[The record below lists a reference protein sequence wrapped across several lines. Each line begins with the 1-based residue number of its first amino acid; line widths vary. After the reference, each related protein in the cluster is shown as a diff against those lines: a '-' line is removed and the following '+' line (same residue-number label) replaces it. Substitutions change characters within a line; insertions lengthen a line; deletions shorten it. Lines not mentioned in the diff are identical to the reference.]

1 MIISEF
7 ELTLRNSLTLACV
20 RILAYSQFLIIAL
33 WALLDRF
40 ESFLL
45 VVYYQLYPEEEEL
58 QGFVAPWGNSNSC
71 TSWPA
76 SCFRCRTDGTVLTVF
91 GGTSSAPHSA
101 LPAIRRNTYHAAL
114 STTLTNLDMNA
125 EIKFDLKNEDLK
137 DLQELGQ
144 GNGGSVNKVEH
155 VPTGTIMAKK
165 VGFSLLLV

>member
-40 ESFLL
+40 ESFRL

-76 SCFRCRTDGTVLTVF
+76 SCFRCRTGPLRWHCINSVWRGELRATFRLASNSKEYISRRLIHYPYQS
-91 GGTSSAPHSA
+91 GYE
-101 LPAIRRNTYHAAL
+101 RRNQVRL
-114 STTLTNLDMNA
+114 
-125 EIKFDLKNEDLK
+125 EERRP
-137 DLQELGQ
+137 QR
-144 GNGGSVNKVEH
+144 
-155 VPTGTIMAKK
+155 PTGAWSRERWKRE
-165 VGFSLLLV
+165 